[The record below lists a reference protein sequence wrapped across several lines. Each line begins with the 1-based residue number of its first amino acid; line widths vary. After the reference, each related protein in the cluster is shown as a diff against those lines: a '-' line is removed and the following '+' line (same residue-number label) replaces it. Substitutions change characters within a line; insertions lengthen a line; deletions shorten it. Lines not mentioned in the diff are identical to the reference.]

1 MATTALNIIHSERP
15 DGGRF
20 EARVGGGVVELDY
33 DRGPDSIEF
42 HHTGTSHSL
51 RGRGLAGEVVEHALN
66 WAATQ
71 GLRLIPSCSYVA
83 LWLQRHPRWQRL
95 LAPTRAQTVLT
106 FWFGAMGSAEDGQM
120 RKQWFIKD
128 EAFDAEIRE
137 RFGADIEAGLT
148 GGLQNWLH
156 DAFGRLAYIVLLD
169 QFTRNVHRGTPKSFA
184 GDPLARREALA
195 LLDAGKSFDPLMQA
209 FVLLPLEHA
218 EDMAMQD
225 RCVSEFEK
233 LAEQDPRTADYLNY
247 ARRHREVIARF
258 GRFPHR
264 NAILGRQSTEA
275 ELAYLAEPGSGF

>member
-1 MATTALNIIHSERP
+1 MATTALNITHIEGS

-33 DRGPDSIEF
+33 DRGPDSLEF
-42 HHTGTSHSL
+42 HHTGTSPSL
-51 RGRGLAGEVVEHALN
+51 RGRGLASEVVEHGMN

-95 LAPTRAQTVLT
+95 LAPTRAQAVLT
-106 FWFGAMGSAEDGQM
+106 FWFGGMGSAEDGQM

-137 RFGADIEAGLT
+137 RFGVDIDAGLA
-148 GGLQNWLH
+148 GGLQSWLH
-156 DAFGRLAYIVLLD
+156 DAFGRLAYVVLLD
-169 QFTRNVHRGTPKSFA
+169 QFTRNVHRGTPTSFA
-184 GDPLARREALA
+184 GDSLARREALA
-195 LLDAGKSFDPLMQA
+195 LLDAGKSFEPLMQS

-247 ARRHREVIARF
+247 ARRHREVIVRF

-275 ELAYLAEPGSGF
+275 ELAYLAQPGSGF